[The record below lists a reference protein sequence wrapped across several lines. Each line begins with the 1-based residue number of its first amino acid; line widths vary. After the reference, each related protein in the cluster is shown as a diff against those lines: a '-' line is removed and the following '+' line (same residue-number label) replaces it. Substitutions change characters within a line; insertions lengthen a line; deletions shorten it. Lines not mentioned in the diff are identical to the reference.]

1 MLSVASS
8 AGIDVGKQYLD
19 VGFFPAAKPLRVV
32 NEPTGIAKIV
42 SVLRARGVGRVVLE
56 AIGSYARKVI
66 CALVEAGFQVFVVN
80 PRRIKAFRDAEGL
93 IAKTDRLDAALIARF
108 AHKMSQ
114 DLRPIPDADQ
124 LILKSLSTR
133 RQLTELIAMEKTRLR
148 QAMDQMIIDS
158 CRDLI
163 ATLDK
168 ACGAIEEELTRRIS
182 VDARL
187 ARKREILVSIPGFG
201 QRISTVVIT
210 DMPELGTIGRKAAAS
225 LAGHAPH
232 PMQSGLW
239 KGRNAIAG
247 GRPCLRAAFYMA
259 ALVAARTNPKFKQIY
274 KGMRHAGKPA
284 KVALVAIARRLVAL
298 ANALVR
304 DDLTF
309 DNSHFLS

>member
-1 MLSVASS
+1 MRSRS
-8 AGIDVGKQYLD
+8 AISRTPQDG
-19 VGFFPAAKPLRVV
+19 LR
-32 NEPTGIAKIV
+32 
-42 SVLRARGVGRVVLE
+42 
-56 AIGSYARKVI
+56 
-66 CALVEAGFQVFVVN
+66 
-80 PRRIKAFRDAEGL
+80 AFRDAS
-93 IAKTDRLDAALIARF
+93 KAAFDGALCTPSRI
-108 AHKMSQ
+108 
-114 DLRPIPDADQ
+114 
-124 LILKSLSTR
+124 
-133 RQLTELIAMEKTRLR
+133 
-148 QAMDQMIIDS
+148 
-158 CRDLI
+158 I
-163 ATLDK
+163 ATLEK
-168 ACGAIEEELTRRIS
+168 ACGALTRRIS

-210 DMPELGTIGRKAAAS
+210 DMPELGIIDRKAAAS

-274 KGMRHAGKPA
+274 KDMRQAGKPA

-298 ANALVR
+298 ANALMR

-309 DNSHFLS
+309 DNSRFLS